1 MLPKPSNSVFSSAR
15 SESNNRGGVA
25 VLAVLAVTARSLLLF
40 MSGGRPP
47 GEEAGDD
54 RLAMPKE
61 KVREESRR
69 KPGLAEDG
77 GGTGISVYDLW
88 ALPWPFLSERASIDE
103 GLVDDVLRRA
113 EEAALPLGAV
123 EWERSVPPL
132 PLHQWSISWEYRN
145 F

>member
-1 MLPKPSNSVFSSAR
+1 MLPKPSISEFSSAR

-25 VLAVLAVTARSLLLF
+25 VLAVLAVLAVTARSLLLW

-47 GEEAGDD
+47 GDETGDD
-54 RLAMPKE
+54 LFAIPKE

-77 GGTGISVYDLW
+77 GGTGTSYDLC
-88 ALPWPFLSERASIDE
+88 PFALSERVSIEE
-103 GLVDDVLRRA
+103 GLVEEVLSRA

-123 EWERSVPPL
+123 E
-132 PLHQWSISWEYRN
+132 
-145 F
+145 

>member
-1 MLPKPSNSVFSSAR
+1 MWSNMLPNPSISELSSAR

-25 VLAVLAVTARSLLLF
+25 VLAVLAVTARSLLLW

-54 RLAMPKE
+54 LLAIPKE
-61 KVREESRR
+61 KVREVSRR

-77 GGTGISVYDLW
+77 GGTGMSLYDLCPL
-88 ALPWPFLSERASIDE
+88 ALSDRASMDE
-103 GLVDDVLRRA
+103 GLVEEVLRRA

-123 EWERSVPPL
+123 E
-132 PLHQWSISWEYRN
+132 
-145 F
+145 